1 MKKLI
6 VVLIALVIS
15 GGNLFAQKKSGTVFS
30 EHEAIGKTQEMWKAF
45 VEGDEEAYR
54 SFYADSAWIL
64 MNDQREPK
72 IANADIGKGIGWWKE
87 NYENFMIKDNK
98 PAYPDALEYKDG
110 GTWVQ
115 DWLIATGIHKESGIV
130 LELPLH
136 NLYAFNDEGKIAM
149 RVTYLDDDVFEE
161 INNSSRT
168 IENGKVFIN
177 HPHIVTVR
185 KAMNAFVAKDLETF
199 KSFFSEGAVVSSLTQ
214 QLGDS
219 MPLDEYTDYLEE
231 RYYAD
236 DVNFKVEQVG
246 YPDCIYYAKSDGYV
260 VYSWWEMKVK
270 KGDKMIDFPFM
281 LSHDF
286 DKEGKIYRQ
295 NVYVSSNHLEW

>member
-1 MKKLI
+1 
-6 VVLIALVIS
+6 
-15 GGNLFAQKKSGTVFS
+15 
-30 EHEAIGKTQEMWKAF
+30 
-45 VEGDEEAYR
+45 
-54 SFYADSAWIL
+54 
-64 MNDQREPK
+64 
-72 IANADIGKGIGWWKE
+72 
-87 NYENFMIKDNK
+87 
-98 PAYPDALEYKDG
+98 
-110 GTWVQ
+110 
-115 DWLIATGIHKESGIV
+115 LIATGIHKESGIV

-161 INNSSRT
+161 INNSSRK